1 MDRSDV
7 MYLISAVQYKDE
19 FGVYREILTKRKV
32 FCEVSSIT
40 QTEWFEGS
48 RNGLNP
54 SLRFRMFSPD
64 YEGEK
69 LLQYQ
74 DTFYSIYR
82 TYRDRNEII
91 ELYCEVNEKAK
102 GTEIFEIHPVIPG
115 S

>member
-7 MYLISAVQYKDE
+7 MYLISATHNRGTY
-19 FGVYREILTKRKV
+19 GVYGERLTKRKV

-40 QTEWFEGS
+40 MSEWFEGS

-54 SLRFRMFSPD
+54 SLRFRMFAPD
-64 YEGEK
+64 YNNEK
-69 LLQYQ
+69 LLLYN
-74 DTFYSIYR
+74 DTYYSIYR

-102 GTEIFEIHPVIPG
+102 GTELFEILPVGPNG
-115 S
+115 